1 MEKVIRSIAAVG
13 TLAIGVATL
22 GHATGLVDRV
32 GDASGQSLVT
42 PAVAATNQTTSAQDE
57 PELTAAEL
65 AEVVEATNEQ
75 VFHSAA
81 EGEEVSGESLASD
94 AGADP
99 ASYDAEFH
107 RLDAMDQAMAGGSLA
122 VGGITVSVDSETPA
136 PGGRVVV
143 LHVERSLDTGTTW
156 EELMPYLVV
165 DDAGTG
171 IPVGTFRALDAD
183 GVGVDEQVDRALD
196 ALR

>member
-1 MEKVIRSIAAVG
+1 MEKVLRSIAAVG
-13 TLAIGVATL
+13 TLAIGVTTL

-42 PAVAATNQTTSAQDE
+42 PAAAATNQATAQDE

-75 VFHSAA
+75 VFHSPA
-81 EGEEVSGESLASD
+81 EGEEVPGESLAAD

-107 RLDAMDQAMAGGSLA
+107 RLDAMDQAMADGPIA
-122 VGGITVSVDSETPA
+122 VGDITVSVDSETPA

-143 LHVERSLDTGTTW
+143 LHVERSLDTGTSW
-156 EELMPYLVV
+156 EELLPYLVV